1 MELLN
6 ENANLRENQRNSREV
21 RANANAHE
29 DANVNA
35 NLIFF
40 SEFSLN

>member
-1 MELLN
+1 MRMRICAKIGEIR
-6 ENANLRENQRNSREV
+6 ANLANSREV

-29 DANVNA
+29 DANVNV

-40 SEFSLN
+40 LRI